1 MKNLCEKN
9 LLSRI
14 PIKTDSITKASFH
27 EIFIMEDGVP
37 EEIYPTEAS
46 DIAPVF
52 YIELNE
58 TETDGHVENNQRKD
72 VGHD

>member
-1 MKNLCEKN
+1 M
-9 LLSRI
+9 
-14 PIKTDSITKASFH
+14 SFN

-37 EEIYPTEAS
+37 KDIYPTEAS

-52 YIELNE
+52 LIELNE

>member
-1 MKNLCEKN
+1 MPK
-9 LLSRI
+9 
-14 PIKTDSITKASFH
+14 D
-27 EIFIMEDGVP
+27 
-37 EEIYPTEAS
+37 IYPTEAS

-52 YIELNE
+52 FIELNE